1 MAAAKSGRGK
11 GKTRT
16 IKPKPGSGQQPIS
29 FKSGG
34 LHKSLGVPE
43 GKPIPA
49 AKMQAALS
57 GKAGL
62 AAQKQA
68 RFAKNVL
75 GVKTGT
81 GSGRSAAARTGA
93 SRAGKGATRGR

>member
-1 MAAAKSGRGK
+1 MAVKSGK

-16 IKPKPGSGQQPIS
+16 IKPKVGSGQKPIK

-34 LHKSLGVPE
+34 LHESLGVPA
-43 GKPIPA
+43 GKPIPPGKMRGALNGKYGPKA
-49 AKMQAALS
+49 AS
-57 GKAGL
+57 
-62 AAQKQA
+62 QA

-81 GSGRSAAARTGA
+81 KNAGKSSGAKGA
-93 SRAGKGATRGR
+93 SRGK